1 MAATD
6 ALSNPVKDKY
16 YSTRFFMI
24 SLPIMSIAWI
34 EALACESFLVNFGG
48 HLMFD
53 NTIALSY
60 LFFYVYV
67 RIMEE
72 SGTTKIKSE

>member
-1 MAATD
+1 
-6 ALSNPVKDKY
+6 
-16 YSTRFFMI
+16 MI

-34 EALACESFLVNFGG
+34 EALTCESFLVHFGG

-53 NTIALSY
+53 NTIAMSFLIY
-60 LFFYVYV
+60 YVYV

-72 SGTTKIKSE
+72 SGTTKTK